1 MTLTDDPVLIE
12 KRIAYI
18 DMVRAKGKHIHT
30 GGFAVCL
37 AGVVLLVWA
46 AMRGPGATSP
56 LGFAALGVIAV
67 GWAML
72 IYVIV
77 ARQRFV
83 RAHPFDPSA

>member
-1 MTLTDDPVLIE
+1 M
-12 KRIAYI
+12 K
-18 DMVRAKGKHIHT
+18 
-30 GGFAVCL
+30 
-37 AGVVLLVWA
+37 
-46 AMRGPGATSP
+46 GPGATSP

-83 RAHPFDPSA
+83 RAHPFDPNA

>member
-1 MTLTDDPVLIE
+1 MSLTDDPVLIE

-18 DMVRAKGKHIHT
+18 DKVRGTAKHIHT

-37 AGVVLLVWA
+37 AGVVLLIWA
-46 AMRGPGATSP
+46 AMKGPGATSP

-83 RAHPFDPSA
+83 RAHPFDPNA